1 MQIRSA
7 SSSSHV
13 YGMSSLWHDVDYLP
27 EKQFNVPVVH
37 KGLEEMP
44 LPSEMHQ
51 KTSDVDPFQKQEQ
64 IYDVAAA
71 QMERGIAGKN
81 FLEGHRM
88 GLDPKVSNSKAIEDQ
103 TLNLQQIDKRQKAG
117 QNRQYGKAS
126 HTEAS
131 KNATGGGDDSDLNV
145 TQVLQGVGMVGGMMT
160 TAATQSVQGIQL
172 PNAVKDTV
180 AAVGATVGAAETGA
194 MAVAQTALDDD
205 TEQAIRAKRRNTS
218 KD

>member
-7 SSSSHV
+7 STSSHV

-27 EKQFNVPVVH
+27 EKRFDVPTVH

-51 KTSDVDPFQKQEQ
+51 KTSDADPFQKQEQ

-81 FLEGHRM
+81 FLEGQRQA
-88 GLDPKVSNSKAIEDQ
+88 LDPKVANANAIQDQ
-103 TLNLQQIDKRQKAG
+103 TLNLQQIEKRQKAG
-117 QNRQYGKAS
+117 GLRQYGKAS
-126 HTEAS
+126 HSDTNKHTQGA
-131 KNATGGGDDSDLNV
+131 GDDSDLNV

-160 TAATQSVQGIQL
+160 TAAAQSVQGVQL
-172 PNAVKDTV
+172 PNAIKDTV
-180 AAVGATVGAAETGA
+180 AAVGSTVGAAETGA
-194 MAVAQTALDDD
+194 MAVTQTALDDEAD
-205 TEQAIRAKRRNTS
+205 QAIRAKRRNRS
-218 KD
+218 NE

>member
-7 SSSSHV
+7 STSSHV

-27 EKQFNVPVVH
+27 EKRFDVPTVH

-51 KTSDVDPFQKQEQ
+51 KTSDADPFQKQEQ

-81 FLEGHRM
+81 FLEGQRQA
-88 GLDPKVSNSKAIEDQ
+88 LDPKISNANAIQDQ
-103 TLNLQQIDKRQKAG
+103 TLNWQQIEKRQKAG
-117 QNRQYGKAS
+117 ELRQYGKAS
-126 HTEAS
+126 HSDAS
-131 KNATGGGDDSDLNV
+131 KNTQGAGDDSDLNV

-160 TAATQSVQGIQL
+160 TAAAQSVQGVQL
-172 PNAVKDTV
+172 PNAIKDTV
-180 AAVGATVGAAETGA
+180 AAVGSTLGAAETGA
-194 MAVAQTALDDD
+194 MAVTQTALDDEAD
-205 TEQAIRAKRRNTS
+205 QAIRAKRRNRS
-218 KD
+218 NE